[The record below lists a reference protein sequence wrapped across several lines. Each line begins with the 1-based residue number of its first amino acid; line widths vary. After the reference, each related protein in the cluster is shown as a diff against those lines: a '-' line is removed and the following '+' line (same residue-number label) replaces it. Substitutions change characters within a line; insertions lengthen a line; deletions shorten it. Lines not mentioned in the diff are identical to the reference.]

1 MNMYQIDTQIQ
12 LNGKFYNVAANVPA
26 DPTTTTLYVE
36 DPSGNVTEYGPGT
49 PIVRTSVGVYYML
62 FVPSG
67 PGEWTYQWQGT
78 GAVIATSPATK
89 FFVKASDLIAA

>member
-1 MNMYQIDTQIQ
+1 MYQVDTQIQ
-12 LNGKFYNVAANVPA
+12 INGKFYNVGKNVLA
-26 DPTTTTLYVE
+26 DPTVTTLFVE
-36 DPSGNVTEYGPGT
+36 DPSGNVIEYGPGPPVT
-49 PIVRTSVGVYYML
+49 RNVVGVYYML
-62 FVPSG
+62 FVPTG

>member
-1 MNMYQIDTQIQ
+1 
-12 LNGKFYNVAANVPA
+12 
-26 DPTTTTLYVE
+26 
-36 DPSGNVTEYGPGT
+36 
-49 PIVRTSVGVYYML
+49 ML